1 MAMPTKGRTHG
12 AAPAQA
18 DGSDPPI
25 IHVRV
30 DPARVPASSGG
41 EVVATATI
49 HDPCRPETRLA
60 DEPVV
65 FTLSGDARLLRSDAV
80 SDSTGKARAYM
91 EPGETRS
98 YQLVTVTT
106 TEGGQGSAMFV
117 QVPRRSVP
125 AALGPG
131 YWLASSDGA
140 VFGAGGG
147 CCLGSAVRVPS
158 FHDVV
163 AVAATPTGAGYWLA
177 AADGG
182 VFTFGDAGFHGS
194 ATGLSP
200 GAPVV
205 GMAPPPPGL
214 GYWLVA
220 ADGGV
225 VPFGDAGFHGSATD
239 LSPSAPVVGVAP
251 TATGLGYW
259 LVAAD
264 GGVFTF
270 GDAGFHG
277 SATDRGGDA
286 PVVGI
291 AVTPTGWGYWLVTA

>member
-1 MAMPTKGRTHG
+1 M
-12 AAPAQA
+12 
-18 DGSDPPI
+18 
-25 IHVRV
+25 
-30 DPARVPASSGG
+30 PASSGG

-163 AVAATPTGAGYWLA
+163 AVVATPTGAGYWLA
-177 AADGG
+177 
-182 VFTFGDAGFHGS
+182 
-194 ATGLSP
+194 
-200 GAPVV
+200 
-205 GMAPPPPGL
+205 
-214 GYWLVA
+214 
-220 ADGGV
+220 
-225 VPFGDAGFHGSATD
+225 
-239 LSPSAPVVGVAP
+239 
-251 TATGLGYW
+251 
-259 LVAAD
+259 AAD

-291 AVTPTGWGYWLVTA
+291 AVTPTGWGYWLVSADGGVFAIGDAELFGSPTGTAGAAPVVGVAGTATGMGYWLAGADGQVFAFGDAPDLTSAAAPALARPVVGIARP